1 MKATGLIVE
10 YNPFHNGH
18 LYHLTKSIEQ
28 SNADVLIVVMSGHFT
43 QRGEPTILNKWERTK
58 MALVNGADLV
68 IELPYAYSCQHADLF
83 AKGAVSIL
91 THLHV
96 NELIFGSESG
106 NIDELIQLESITS
119 GIDFQKAVRKWV
131 QTGLSLP
138 KANAKAL
145 EEFNF
150 TKELGTSPNN
160 TLGLYYIRAVNELQ
174 SPIKVGTLTRIHSDY
189 RDQAPTHD
197 KISSATSIRNLR
209 EQRADFSTFV
219 PKNVQDILD
228 EHYRQT
234 NTYHTWETY
243 FPFLK
248 QKILTLTP
256 KHLVE
261 IHDVE
266 EGIENRLY
274 SAMMKSS
281 SFEEFMDA
289 VKTKRYTR
297 TRIQRICANILTHTT
312 KEWIHDLQL
321 ATGAPYVRLLGAT
334 PTGKQYLKSIK
345 KDINVPIY
353 SKFDSKGHPMLKHE
367 QSVTAAY
374 SSILPE
380 PHCTNLNIAEFSNF
394 PLHFER

>member
-18 LYHLTKSIEQ
+18 LYHLTKSVEQ
-28 SNADVLIVVMSGHFT
+28 STADVLIVVMSGHFT

-58 MALVNGADLV
+58 MALANGADLV
-68 IELPYAYSCQHADLF
+68 IELPYVYSCQHADLF

-106 NIDELIQLESITS
+106 NIDELIQLESITCGS
-119 GIDFQKAVRKWV
+119 DFQKAVRKWV

-160 TLGLYYIRAVNELQ
+160 TLGLYYIRAIRELN
-174 SPIKVGTLTRIHSDY
+174 SPIQPGTLTRIHSDY
-189 RDQAPTHD
+189 RDIAPTHD
-197 KISSATSIRNLR
+197 QISSATSIRNLR
-209 EQRADFSTFV
+209 EQGKNYCSFV
-219 PKNVQDILD
+219 PKNVQDLLD
-228 EHYRQT
+228 EHYNQT
-234 NTYHTWETY
+234 NIYHTWETY

-256 KHLVE
+256 KKLVE

-266 EGIENRLY
+266 EGIENRFY
-274 SAMMKSS
+274 AAMMKST
-281 SFEEFMDA
+281 SFEAFIDS

-312 KEWIHDLQL
+312 KAFIHDLQL
-321 ATGAPYVRLLGAT
+321 SKGAPYIRLLGAT
-334 PTGKQYLKSIK
+334 PAGKQYLKHIK
-345 KDINVPIY
+345 KEVTVPIY
-353 SKFDSKGHPMLKHE
+353 SKFDAKGHPILKHE

-374 SSILPE
+374 SCILPE
-380 PHCTNLNIAEFSNF
+380 PYCTHLNLAEFSNF